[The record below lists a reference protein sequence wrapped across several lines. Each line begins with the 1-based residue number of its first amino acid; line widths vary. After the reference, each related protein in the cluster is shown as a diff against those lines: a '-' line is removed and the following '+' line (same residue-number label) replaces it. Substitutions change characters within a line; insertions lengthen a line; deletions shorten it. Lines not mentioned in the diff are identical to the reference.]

1 MRTSKAAFVL
11 FLFSSRLASPAA
23 HAAPL
28 SLQSAQ
34 SAVLSGTIRD
44 QTGAALPGVTVELTA
59 QRTPPR
65 STDTDASGRYRFDAV
80 AATSLVNA
88 ELGYQLA
95 RKLRLRGDVF
105 NLFDRAMSDIDY
117 YFASRL
123 PGEPLGGVEDI
134 HFHPAVPRTVR
145 VGLMSGF

>member
-105 NLFDRAMSDIDY
+105 NLFDRAMSTSITISRRGCR
-117 YFASRL
+117 ASRS
-123 PGEPLGGVEDI
+123 VASRTSI
-134 HFHPAVPRTVR
+134 FTRVPRTVR